1 MKGKGVALQGRIMS
15 KREHGTIQ
23 SVVHRASFYVFI
35 SGGGGSSEKYF
46 WSVLNEKTQRLEALA
61 SSLSTCARAMVNS
74 TQPFIHTK
82 SPPCELLY
90 NQRSPLPLQDS
101 LFLLTWKDHPHVVDF
116 CSPNP
121 EFCRG
126 NLVFCPLLDTA
137 HFFTQVLFRSQPNEA
152 LHRYIYWLH

>member
-1 MKGKGVALQGRIMS
+1 MAQYKVLFIEHHFMYLFREVGRAQKSIFG
-15 KREHGTIQ
+15 R
-23 SVVHRASFYVFI
+23 FCF
-35 SGGGGSSEKYF
+35 
-46 WSVLNEKTQRLEALA
+46 LNEKTQRLEALA

-90 NQRSPLPLQDS
+90 NQCSPLPLQVS
-101 LFLLTWKDHPHVVDF
+101 LFLLTWKDHAHVVDF

-126 NLVFCPLLDTA
+126 NLLFCPLLDTA